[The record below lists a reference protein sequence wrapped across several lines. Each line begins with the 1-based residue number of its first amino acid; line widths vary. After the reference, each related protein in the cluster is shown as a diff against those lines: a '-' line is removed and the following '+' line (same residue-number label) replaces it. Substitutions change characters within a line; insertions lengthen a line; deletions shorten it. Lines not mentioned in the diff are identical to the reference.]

1 MGLTGDLRRCAIH
14 QSEWLD
20 LAKQVPV
27 GQKRRTRHGAE
38 ATAALDVYN
47 NEDSW
52 SAYCHRCHESSKVY
66 KQFLQKVDTS
76 VPIIRKYLDT
86 KALVTLQELSRAHPE
101 KYSATIVLLHSKG
114 VSTSLIRAYKPMYC
128 LTDDRLVFRFKGVH
142 IGRDCTGRS
151 PMKWFKYHVDNPES
165 FVYLQGDNTQNT
177 REFIVVCED
186 LFSCIKIT
194 HYTGH
199 NTMCLLGTRFEDAKV
214 KFFIERGFTVL
225 GAYDGDSG
233 GDSGY
238 MLAANRCNL
247 LDIPLHRVVVPRNKD
262 PKDLKPNVLI
272 KIIEDAKHG

>member
-1 MGLTGDLRRCAIH
+1 MLH
-14 QSEWLD
+14 SSEWLTQSK
-20 LAKQVPV
+20 AVPV
-27 GQKRRTRHGAE
+27 GQKRRVQHGAE
-38 ATAALDVYN
+38 CTKAMDVYN

-52 SAYCHRCHESSKVY
+52 SAYCHRCHDSGKVY

-76 VPIIRKYLDT
+76 VPIIRKYLDS
-86 KALVTLQELSRAHPE
+86 KALVTLQELAVSHPE
-101 KYSATIVLLHSKG
+101 KYSATVVLLHSKG
-114 VSTSLIRAYKPMYC
+114 VSTSLLRAYKPTYC

-151 PMKWFKYHVDNPES
+151 PMKWFKYHVDTPES
-165 FVYLQGDNTQNT
+165 FVYLQGDTTQNT

-194 HYTGH
+194 RYTGH

-214 KFFIERGFTVL
+214 KFIIERGFTVL

-238 MLAANRCNL
+238 MLASNRCVL
-247 LDIPLHRVVVPRNKD
+247 LDIPIHRVLVPRNKD
-262 PKDLKPNVLI
+262 PKDLKHNVLI
-272 KIIEDAKHG
+272 NIIEDAKHG